1 MPKWELYGLGKVL
14 GVLIVLARH
23 LAMTVWPFEAFLG
36 QVETD
41 TMNRFLLGSASDAQV
56 VGGRNG
62 CEAY

>member
-41 TMNRFLLGSASDAQV
+41 TMNRFLLGSASDA
-56 VGGRNG
+56 
-62 CEAY
+62 